1 MRKLNFLTGLPRGGI
16 GVNFLK
22 QAYLSPQASVP
33 ALETTDYS
41 FFTTLIIPIFTP
53 LKFFMIE
60 GARSFYFLQLLREV
74 LG

>member
-1 MRKLNFLTGLPRGGI
+1 MSTLNFLSRLHIGGI

-33 ALETTDYS
+33 ALGTTDYS

-53 LKFFMIE
+53 LKFFMME
-60 GARSFYFLQLLREV
+60 GVRSFYFLHLLREV